1 MTVAMKVLYRV
12 IRCRVNKG
20 ENLADVL
27 KAYPKLTEE
36 ERAELAVLFS

>member
-1 MTVAMKVLYRV
+1 MTVAMKILYRV
-12 IRCRVNKG
+12 VRSRVNKG

-36 ERAELAVLFS
+36 DQAELAALFH